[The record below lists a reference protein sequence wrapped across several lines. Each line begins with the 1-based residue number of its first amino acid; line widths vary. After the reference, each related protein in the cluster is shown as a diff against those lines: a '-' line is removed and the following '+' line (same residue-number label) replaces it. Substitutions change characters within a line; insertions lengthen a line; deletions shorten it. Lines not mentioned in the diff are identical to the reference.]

1 MSKCA
6 CRFRIPWAWDGNP
19 ATLMSRAT
27 DSAGNT
33 QPTRAAFNHRYG
45 ASNMYHFNGVLAW
58 AVGTDGV
65 VKNTYA

>member
-1 MSKCA
+1 
-6 CRFRIPWAWDGNP
+6 
-19 ATLMSRAT
+19 MSRAT

-33 QPTRAAFNHRYG
+33 QPTRAAFSQRYG

-58 AVGTDGV
+58 AVDTDGV